1 MAQIEYTFI
10 LFTGLIGFL
19 LVALMLTKF
28 GASKLINGFLIFNIC
43 IASFLFIVHGTY
55 NLHFQNLITDFNLP
69 LKLILILPFPCSYL
83 YIKAIIRDQPIDFVD
98 IFKHLS
104 LPLLLFVFN
113 IICVVNHYEYSYL
126 TDSVNLIVTLL
137 MSTFYLYKTF
147 FVCYKNLWKKK
158 FSSNFEHYQIIKN
171 WTIFYFIVALLMTVR
186 VNICFIFENSLSY
199 SHSVKHGSLAL
210 AASIWLLVFLRL
222 FKTPEILFGI
232 PQLSIKTPHFEDVNF
247 NISDVWRISPES
259 INSKKDLKLQEKL
272 DSNVLEL
279 IREIEFAIK
288 EKQFFYQ
295 PKIFLSDLAIEVGV
309 PESHLNYLFRYHC
322 KLSFLEYKNN
332 MRITYSLSLIENGY
346 LSKNTLESLAKDVG
360 FTTYSSFYNAFKKIN
375 GVGPNEF
382 MYSVNSNQ
390 V

>member
-1 MAQIEYTFI
+1 
-10 LFTGLIGFL
+10 
-19 LVALMLTKF
+19 
-28 GASKLINGFLIFNIC
+28 
-43 IASFLFIVHGTY
+43 
-55 NLHFQNLITDFNLP
+55 
-69 LKLILILPFPCSYL
+69 
-83 YIKAIIRDQPIDFVD
+83 
-98 IFKHLS
+98 
-104 LPLLLFVFN
+104 
-113 IICVVNHYEYSYL
+113 
-126 TDSVNLIVTLL
+126 
-137 MSTFYLYKTF
+137 
-147 FVCYKNLWKKK
+147 
-158 FSSNFEHYQIIKN
+158 
-171 WTIFYFIVALLMTVR
+171 MTVR
-186 VNICFIFENSLSY
+186 VNICFIFEDSLSY
-199 SHSVKHGSLAL
+199 SDSGKHGSLAVS
-210 AASIWLLVFLRL
+210 ASIWLLVFLRL

-295 PKIFLSDLAIEVGV
+295 PKILLSDLAIQVGV

-322 KLSFLEYKNN
+322 TLSFLEYKNN
-332 MRITYSLSLIENGY
+332 MRITYSLSLIENAY

-375 GVGPNEF
+375 GVGPNEY

-390 V
+390 G

>member
-69 LKLILILPFPCSYL
+69 LKLILLLPFPCSYL

-113 IICVVNHYEYSYL
+113 LICVVNHYEYSYL

-210 AASIWLLVFLRL
+210 GASIWLLVFLRL

-295 PKIFLSDLAIEVGV
+295 PKILLSDLAIQVGV

-322 KLSFLEYKNN
+322 TLSFLEYKNN

-375 GVGPNEF
+375 GVGPNEY